1 MSQNQNK
8 MKIAVISETNIENIN
23 IAQANIKTMDEKDV
37 VLVAYEK

>member
-1 MSQNQNK
+1 MSQNQNS

-23 IAQANIKTMDEKDV
+23 IAQAKIKTMDEKDV

>member
-1 MSQNQNK
+1 MSQNQNP